1 MDDVIER
8 AAHRAGSID
17 TIDADTYFQWL
28 QLAYK
33 ARAAGEDV
41 VVALR
46 AAGTPDADAQ
56 AIACGLDLPDEPRSV
71 PAAAARIV
79 SDGLPDHGIDE
90 RRSITRRVGRPSS
103 RVRYGRRVAV
113 GAALIAV
120 AAGGVLALIHRPSER
135 RAAPPARPASQQ
147 HAAAAIEN
155 RPTSIPRQQ
164 RDSERAS
171 PSESPPALT
180 KHARPLSRD
189 TSLKQTDDA
198 PAHTTPAPAPMG
210 AARPESC
217 PPGVDRLGCPGA
229 AGRIE
234 RESSCPN
241 GFSRAG
247 SSCVPAAMP
256 QHAHAIP
263 TGFGWEC
270 DVGFIQTGRICTKL
284 RVPPNAHVDF
294 TGRSWECDSGYELA
308 GESCRPS

>member
-1 MDDVIER
+1 MDDVIEC

-28 QLAYK
+28 RLAYT
-33 ARAAGEDV
+33 ARDAGEDV
-41 VVALR
+41 IVTLR
-46 AAGTPDADAQ
+46 AAGTPEADAQ

-71 PAAAARIV
+71 PAAGARIV
-79 SDGLPDHGIDE
+79 SDGLPDHGIGE
-90 RRSITRRVGRPSS
+90 RRSITRRDGRPSS

-113 GAALIAV
+113 SAAFIAV
-120 AAGGVLALIHRPSER
+120 AAGGVFALIHHPSER
-135 RAAPPARPASQQ
+135 RAASPARAPGQQ
-147 HAAAAIEN
+147 HATAAIEN

-164 RDSERAS
+164 RDSRRAS
-171 PSESPPALT
+171 SLESPPALT
-180 KHARPLSRD
+180 KHGRPLSRD
-189 TSLKQTDDA
+189 TSLKQTDDT
-198 PAHTTPAPAPMG
+198 PAHTMPAPMG
-210 AARPESC
+210 AARLESC

-229 AGRIE
+229 AGRTE

-247 SSCVPAAMP
+247 SSCVPTALP

-270 DVGFIQTGRICTKL
+270 DVGFIQTGRSCTKV

-294 TGRSWECDSGYELA
+294 TGRSWECDSGYERA

>member
-8 AAHRAGSID
+8 AVHRADSID
-17 TIDADTYFQWL
+17 TIDADTYFEWL
-28 QLAYK
+28 QLAYT
-33 ARAAGEDV
+33 ARGAGEDV
-41 VVALR
+41 IVTLR
-46 AAGTPDADAQ
+46 AAATPDADAQ

-79 SDGLPDHGIDE
+79 SDGLPDQGISE
-90 RRSITRRVGRPSS
+90 RRSIARRDGRPSS
-103 RVRYGRRVAV
+103 LARYGRRVAV
-113 GAALIAV
+113 GAALIAL
-120 AAGGVLALIHRPSER
+120 AAGGVFALIRGPSER
-135 RAAPPARPASQQ
+135 LAAPPARPAGQQ

-164 RDSERAS
+164 RNSGRTS
-171 PSESPPALT
+171 PSESPTALT
-180 KHARPLSRD
+180 KHAPPLSRN

-198 PAHTTPAPAPMG
+198 PAHTTPPPVPMD

-217 PPGVDRLGCPGA
+217 PRGVDRLGCPGA
-229 AGRIE
+229 AGGTE

-256 QHAHAIP
+256 QHAHAVP

-270 DVGFIQTGRICTKL
+270 DVGFIQTGRGCTKL

-294 TGRSWECDSGYELA
+294 TGRSWECDSGYERA
-308 GESCRPS
+308 DESCRPS